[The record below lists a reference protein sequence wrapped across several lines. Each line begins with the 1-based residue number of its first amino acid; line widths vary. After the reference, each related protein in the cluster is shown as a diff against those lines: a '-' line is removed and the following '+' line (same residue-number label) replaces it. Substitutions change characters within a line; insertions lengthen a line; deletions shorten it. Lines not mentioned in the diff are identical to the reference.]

1 MYMKACTVN
10 IAIYWIDTWWYYSS
24 IGATLLDLQPFRSPP
39 TMWLIGCAWHPPC
52 CDVVQIMFIKH
63 TQDRSVDCAVNF
75 FSQQYQ
81 PIWAIPV
88 HFYSVVSNRSSKYRS
103 MVYDNTSLVI
113 WSGKTH
119 RERRRVC
126 QTQPSFSY
134 MCMVY
139 QVITINLTL
148 RGQNKQQRG

>member
-1 MYMKACTVN
+1 
-10 IAIYWIDTWWYYSS
+10 
-24 IGATLLDLQPFRSPP
+24 
-39 TMWLIGCAWHPPC
+39 MWLIGCAWRQPC
-52 CDVVQIMFIKH
+52 CDVVQIMFINVTRTH
-63 TQDRSVDCAVNF
+63 RIGLLTVLSIF
-75 FSQQYQ
+75 FLQFQR
-81 PIWAIPV
+81 IWAIPV

-113 WSGKTH
+113 WSGTTH

-148 RGQNKQQRG
+148 RGQNLQQRGLAGGRRDCVMRWPANTKIFEF